1 MKKSESS
8 NIRKNSDWQDI
19 DYKVYRL
26 SKKEWFLYSGQ
37 GIFYLAVFSFVFY
50 RSVAVFLCGLPLGI
64 CYPLVLREDL
74 RKKRQESLQTQFKDM
89 ILSLASCLN
98 AGYSVE
104 NGFAETLRETDRVYG
119 KESMISSEIQL
130 LLYKLRLNQTIGEA
144 LKDFA
149 ERSGLDDVKS
159 FANVFLTARESGG
172 ELVKIISGTV
182 DIIGEKIRIQ
192 EDILTATAS
201 RRLEQKIMSMIP
213 VFIVLYMELTSP
225 GFFQILYTTVL
236 GRMIM
241 TACFGVY
248 LLSCFAA
255 KKILEIEI

>member
-1 MKKSESS
+1 M
-8 NIRKNSDWQDI
+8 
-19 DYKVYRL
+19 
-26 SKKEWFLYSGQ
+26 
-37 GIFYLAVFSFVFY
+37 
-50 RSVAVFLCGLPLGI
+50 FLCTLPLGI
-64 CYPLVLREDL
+64 CYPLTRKEDL
-74 RKKRQESLQTQFKDM
+74 KKKRQESLQTQFKDM

-119 KESMISSEIQL
+119 KESMISSEIRF
-130 LLYKLRLNQTIGEA
+130 LLYKLRLNRTVGEA
-144 LKDFA
+144 LEDFA

-182 DIIGEKIRIQ
+182 EVIGEKIRIQ

-201 RRLEQKIMSMIP
+201 RRLEQRFMSMIP
-213 VFIVLYMELTSP
+213 ILIVFYMELTSP
-225 GFFQILYTTVL
+225 GFFQVLYTSAL

-241 TACFGVY
+241 TVCLGVY
-248 LLSCFAA
+248 LVSVAAA
-255 KKILEIEI
+255 KKILEIEV

>member
-1 MKKSESS
+1 MKKQGSSSMKKS
-8 NIRKNSDWQDI
+8 SDWQDT
-19 DYKVYRL
+19 DYNVYQL
-26 SKKEWFLYSGQ
+26 SKKEWLFYSGQ
-37 GIFYLAVFSFVFY
+37 GIFYLAVLSFVFY
-50 RSVAVFLCGLPLGI
+50 RNLAVFLCTLPLGV
-64 CYPLVLREDL
+64 CYPLVLKEDL
-74 RKKRQESLQTQFKDM
+74 KKKRQEKLRTQFKDM

-119 KESMISSEIQL
+119 KESMISSELRL
-130 LLYKLRLNQTIGEA
+130 LLYKLRLNRTVGEA
-144 LKDFA
+144 LEDFA

-172 ELVKIISGTV
+172 ELVRIISRTA
-182 DIIGEKIRIQ
+182 DIISEKIRIQ

-201 RRLEQKIMSMIP
+201 RRLEQKIMGMIP
-213 VFIVLYMELTSP
+213 IFIVFYMELTSP
-225 GFFQILYTTVL
+225 GFFQILYTTAL

-241 TACFGVY
+241 TACLGVY
-248 LLSCFAA
+248 LVSNTAA